1 MISRCPKRH
10 LQLIDPQWTALA
22 RLLSHSPLN
31 DCQWPRLYNIVA
43 LLTVSKSCRSV
54 NGTWRAESQA
64 AHHALHQIRPCM
76 VEPPSSTEVLT
87 VLHVLYLVSCGQ
99 GGQQASQFEW
109 KVMVG
114 RQVLPLGA
122 FLLSCCSVGSFVVR
136 SPYHRPVTVL
146 GASSGNNEASA
157 VRTLA
162 VVGEPGSGQTTYT
175 K

>member
-1 MISRCPKRH
+1 
-10 LQLIDPQWTALA
+10 
-22 RLLSHSPLN
+22 
-31 DCQWPRLYNIVA
+31 
-43 LLTVSKSCRSV
+43 
-54 NGTWRAESQA
+54 
-64 AHHALHQIRPCM
+64 M
-76 VEPPSSTEVLT
+76 VEPPPSSEVLT
-87 VLHVLYLVSCGQ
+87 VLHVLYLVSRGQ

-122 FLLSCCSVGSFVVR
+122 FLLSCCSVGSFVVQ
-136 SPYHRPVTVL
+136 SPYYRPVTVL
-146 GASSGNNEASA
+146 GASSGNNEGSA